1 MIDETVVQVIESSTD
16 LKPVLDSM
24 ELLLEQL
31 QMIQTGVLV
40 LCGVVLG
47 TMVIVVLAEVFR

>member
-1 MIDETVVQVIESSTD
+1 MMDEPVVQVIESSID
-16 LKPVLDSM
+16 LTPLLDSM
-24 ELLLEQL
+24 DLLLEQL

-47 TMVIVVLAEVFR
+47 TMVIFVLTEVFR

>member
-1 MIDETVVQVIESSTD
+1 MEEPVVQVIESSTD
-16 LKPVLDSM
+16 LTPVLDSM

-31 QMIQTGVLV
+31 TMIQTGVLV

-47 TMVIVVLAEVFR
+47 AMVIVVLAEVFR

>member
-1 MIDETVVQVIESSTD
+1 MEEPVVQVIESSTD
-16 LKPVLDSM
+16 LTPVLDSL

-31 QMIQTGVLV
+31 EMIQTGVLV

-47 TMVIVVLAEVFR
+47 AMVIVLLAEVFR

>member
-1 MIDETVVQVIESSTD
+1 MDGSTVQVIESSTD
-16 LKPVLDSM
+16 LTPVLDSL

-31 QMIQTGVLV
+31 EMIRTGVLV

-47 TMVIVVLAEVFR
+47 AMVIVVLAEVFR

>member
-1 MIDETVVQVIESSTD
+1 MDEPVVKVIESSTD
-16 LKPVLDSM
+16 LTPVLDSM

-31 QMIQTGVLV
+31 ELIQTGVLV

-47 TMVIVVLAEVFR
+47 AMVIVVLAEVFR

>member
-1 MIDETVVQVIESSTD
+1 MMDEPVVQVIESSID
-16 LKPVLDSM
+16 LTPLLDSM

-47 TMVIVVLAEVFR
+47 TMVIFVLTEVFR

>member
-1 MIDETVVQVIESSTD
+1 MDGEVVQVIETD
-16 LKPVLDSM
+16 LTPILDSM

-31 QMIQTGVLV
+31 TMIQTGVLV

-47 TMVIVVLAEVFR
+47 AMVILVLTEVFR

>member
-1 MIDETVVQVIESSTD
+1 MDEPVVQVIESSTD
-16 LKPVLDSM
+16 LTPVLDSM

-31 QMIQTGVLV
+31 ELIQTGVLV

-47 TMVIVVLAEVFR
+47 AMVIVVLAEVFR

>member
-1 MIDETVVQVIESSTD
+1 MDGSTVQVIESSTD
-16 LKPVLDSM
+16 LTPVLDSL

-31 QMIQTGVLV
+31 EMIQIGVLV

-47 TMVIVVLAEVFR
+47 AMVIVVLAEVFR